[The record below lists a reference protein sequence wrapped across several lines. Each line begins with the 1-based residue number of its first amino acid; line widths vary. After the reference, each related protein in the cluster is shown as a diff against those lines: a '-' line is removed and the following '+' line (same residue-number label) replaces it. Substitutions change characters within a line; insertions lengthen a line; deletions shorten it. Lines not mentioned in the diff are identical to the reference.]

1 MTDKRTTTLYVDGM
15 HCAACEFYLE
25 DTLGGAPGVCKIKAN
40 LNRAEVVLETDS
52 VKTDADLA
60 RELSR
65 LVGERG
71 YALRTSPISRQG
83 AYREFLV
90 ALPAAAFVITGFI
103 LLQKFGLVQLIGA
116 GEVSY
121 ATAILIG
128 LIASV
133 SSCLAVVGGL
143 VLSLGATAAKTGA
156 RWQSQILFHVGRFVS
171 FFVLGGVLG
180 VIGKLFSFGLIGNAV
195 LSVIVAGVMFVLGL
209 NLLDTFPV
217 FRRLQIKLPKIF
229 ARETTLLSRAS
240 SHLAPLV
247 VGVLTFFLP
256 CGFTQSMQVYT
267 LSTGSFLVGGLT
279 MFAFALGT
287 LPVLAFLSFGSF
299 EFANKP
305 WKGVFFKTS
314 GLVIIVLALIN
325 LWSSLV
331 VLGVF
336 PSISSL

>member
-40 LNRAEVVLETDS
+40 LNRAEVILETDG

-65 LVGERG
+65 LVGDRG
-71 YALRTSPISRQG
+71 YALRTSPVSHQG
-83 AYREFLV
+83 SSREFLI
-90 ALPAAAFVITGFI
+90 ALPAAMFVIVGFVF
-103 LLQKFGLVQLIGA
+103 LQKLGFVQLIGA

-156 RWQSQILFHVGRFVS
+156 RWQSQTLFHVGRLVS

-180 VIGKLFSFGLIGNAV
+180 GVGKLFHFGLIGNTV
-195 LSVIVAGVMFVLGL
+195 LSVIVAGVMLVLGL
-209 NLLDTFPV
+209 NLFDTFPV
-217 FRRLQIKLPKIF
+217 FRRLQIKMPKIF
-229 ARETTLLSRAS
+229 ARETTLMSRAP
-240 SHLAPLV
+240 SHLAPLA

-256 CGFTQSMQVYT
+256 CGFTQSMQIYT

-279 MFAFALGT
+279 MLAFALGT
-287 LPVLAFLSFGSF
+287 LPVLALLSFGAF

-305 WKGVFFKTS
+305 WKGVFFKAS
-314 GLVIIVLALIN
+314 GLVIIALALTN
-325 LWSSLV
+325 LWGSLV
-331 VLGVF
+331 VLGILPPIF
-336 PSISSL
+336 SF